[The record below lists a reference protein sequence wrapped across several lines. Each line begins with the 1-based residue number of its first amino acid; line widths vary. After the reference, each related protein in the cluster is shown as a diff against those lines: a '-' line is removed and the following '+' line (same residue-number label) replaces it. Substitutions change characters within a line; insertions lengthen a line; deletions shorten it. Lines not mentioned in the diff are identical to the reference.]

1 MLFPDNQEQS
11 EFQEVVTKSP
21 PHLVVAILN
30 TSLDSRA
37 VSLSKYYSILKQEAW
52 VRSPSEKNT
61 PHTN

>member
-37 VSLSKYYSILKQEAW
+37 VSLSKYYSILKQEA
-52 VRSPSEKNT
+52 
-61 PHTN
+61 